1 MCNLYTQTKSV
12 DEVARVFRDMQVP
25 LTFPEG
31 IPNLQPREI
40 RITEQM
46 PIVRAGDSGFE
57 LVSRRWS
64 WPAPNGKPVYNFRS
78 EGREFGSGRCLILAD
93 SFFEFTPQ
101 EDPKAKR
108 KHRWQFTLND
118 QPMFAIAGLCRT
130 DEKVGEACTMLT
142 TEPGPDVRP
151 YHNRQIVV
159 LKPED
164 FARWLDPSV
173 PAREVLKPLPAGS
186 LSVEQIC

>member
-12 DEVARVFRDMQVP
+12 DEVARVFRDLQVP
-25 LTFPEG
+25 LSFPEG

-40 RITEQM
+40 RITEQA
-46 PIVRAGDSGFE
+46 PIVRAGGNGFE
-57 LVSRRWS
+57 LVNRRWS

-78 EGREFGSGRCLILAD
+78 DGREFGSGRCLFVAD

-108 KHRWQFTLND
+108 KHKWKFTLKD

-142 TEPGPDVRP
+142 TEPGEDVKP
-151 YHNRQIVV
+151 YHNRQIAV
-159 LKPED
+159 LAPQD

-173 PAREVLKPLPAGS
+173 PAREVLKPLPPGS
-186 LSVEQIC
+186 LDVEQIC